1 MPLLR
6 AVADKLSNNDLVAGV
21 ITEIIDRDELFA
33 LVPFT
38 RTNGKAYVYNR
49 ENANNATNDNAGFI
63 ASGGTVL
70 ESSADFTTITTLL
83 KILIGDVDVD
93 KFSMEV
99 ESDTTDQ
106 LATQIALKA
115 KYVARKFRDK
125 LVNGDSSTVTDEF
138 DGLKRLVT
146 VTGNEFAA
154 ATNGA
159 ALSLDLLDQLID
171 MVPNGPDALMMNSRT
186 IRKLRQL
193 LRAVNGNDASMIEIP
208 NFGVPVLAF
217 NGIPIIRNDFVATN
231 EVEGTSGAVCSSIYA
246 LRLNET
252 DGFHGLYGGD
262 AAGLR
267 IEDIGTVQNKDALRT
282 RLKWYCG
289 AALKSTRSLARLR
302 GINAS

>member
-33 LVPFT
+33 LVPFL

-49 ENANNATNDNAGFI
+49 EHASNAANDTSAFI
-63 ASGGTVL
+63 ASGGVVP
-70 ESSADFTTITTLL
+70 ESSADFTTVTTLL

-99 ESDTTDQ
+99 ESDTNNQ
-106 LATQIALKA
+106 LAIQIALKA
-115 KYVARKFRDK
+115 KYIARQFRNK
-125 LVNGDSSTVTDEF
+125 LVNGDSSVVSDEF

-171 MVPNGPDALMMNSRT
+171 MVPNGPDALMMHGRT

-193 LRAVNGNDASMIEIP
+193 LRAVNGNDAAMIEIP

-217 NGIPIIRNDFVATN
+217 NGTPIIRNDFIATN

-246 LRLNET
+246 LRLNEA

-267 IEDIGTVQNKDALRT
+267 IEDVGTVQNKDATRT

-289 AALKSTRSLARLR
+289 AALKSTRSLARLK